1 MGGGRNWKQ
10 EDCSFTK
17 HFLSVKSMPGTM
29 ASAKD
34 TKWSATDRTL
44 KDPQQK
50 ERHEPVLT
58 VLYTYVTTGRQRMIC
73 KERCA

>member
-29 ASAKD
+29 VSAKD

-58 VLYTYVTTGRQRMIC
+58 VLYNIC
-73 KERCA
+73 DHWKAEDDL

>member
-1 MGGGRNWKQ
+1 
-10 EDCSFTK
+10 
-17 HFLSVKSMPGTM
+17 MPGTM

-50 ERHEPVLT
+50 ERHEPVLI

-73 KERCA
+73 KDRCA